1 VADLVLDA
9 RQGDVRDR
17 IWAHLGDGVHVT
29 INLAEPQPA
38 VTLACQ
44 ITRTHGTL
52 VQVVQVGFCS
62 TPDIAVMEANT
73 VWSIA
78 GKSGIP
84 FKELTFRDIQV
95 IGTKNTSN
103 QKMQD
108 MLDVVATAISVRT
121 ELFHG
126 LAEIPTLL
134 EAVEAGKVS
143 GKAVVVVDQEQV
155 G

>member
-1 VADLVLDA
+1 
-9 RQGDVRDR
+9 
-17 IWAHLGDGVHVT
+17 
-29 INLAEPQPA
+29 
-38 VTLACQ
+38 
-44 ITRTHGTL
+44 
-52 VQVVQVGFCS
+52 
-62 TPDIAVMEANT
+62 
-73 VWSIA
+73 
-78 GKSGIP
+78 
-84 FKELTFRDIQV
+84 
-95 IGTKNTSN
+95 
-103 QKMQD
+103 MQD